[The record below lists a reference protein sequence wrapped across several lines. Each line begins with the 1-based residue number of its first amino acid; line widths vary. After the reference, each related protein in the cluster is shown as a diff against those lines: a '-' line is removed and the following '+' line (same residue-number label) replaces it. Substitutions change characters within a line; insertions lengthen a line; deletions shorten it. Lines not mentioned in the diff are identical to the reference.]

1 MRNQVYLKVDIMIVE
16 VRSMKKVFFCGL
28 AITLLWISL
37 VTQAAPIPSVNAH
50 SAILMDA
57 ATGEVLFRKNS
68 QDIMAPASTTKIMT
82 AILALEK
89 LSPDKKV
96 RISKKGATREGTSLD
111 LVSGEQKTVREL
123 LYGAMLVSG
132 NDAAVALAEAAS
144 GSESKF
150 AQLMTE
156 KAKQLGMA
164 NTCFKN
170 ASGLP
175 VIGHY
180 STAYDMALLTR
191 YAMKNPN
198 FAAIV
203 KTKNKNISGPQPGQE
218 RELQNHNKLL
228 WKYSYATGVKTGYT
242 VNAGGC
248 LVSSASRNG
257 KTLIAV
263 VLKTA
268 VIYDDCIKMFN
279 YGFGLK

>member
-1 MRNQVYLKVDIMIVE
+1 
-16 VRSMKKVFFCGL
+16 MKKVLLCAL
-28 AITLLWISL
+28 TITLFWLSHSAEA
-37 VTQAAPIPSVNAH
+37 VKIPSINAH

-57 ATGEVLFRKNS
+57 ATGKVLFRKNS

-82 AILALEK
+82 GILALEK
-89 LSPDKKV
+89 LTPEKKV

-111 LVSGEQKTVREL
+111 LVCGEQKTIREL

-132 NDAAVALAEAAS
+132 NDAAVALAEAVS
-144 GSESKF
+144 GSENNF
-150 AQLMTE
+150 ARLMTD
-156 KAKQLGMA
+156 KAKLLGMN

-191 YAMKNPN
+191 YALKNKI

-203 KTKNKNISGPQPGQE
+203 KTKYRNISGPQQGQE
-218 RELQNHNKLL
+218 RKLQNHNKLL

-248 LVSSASRNG
+248 LVSAANRNG

-279 YGFGLK
+279 YGFGLR

>member
-1 MRNQVYLKVDIMIVE
+1 
-16 VRSMKKVFFCGL
+16 MKKVIFFFL
-28 AITLLWISL
+28 TIILLKVSL
-37 VTQAAPIPSVNAH
+37 PAQSAQIPLVNAH
-50 SAILMDA
+50 SAVLMDA
-57 ATGEVLFRKNS
+57 ATGKVLFRKNY

-89 LSPDKKV
+89 LPPDRKV
-96 RISKKGATREGTSLD
+96 HISKNGATHEGTSLK
-111 LVSGEQKTVREL
+111 LVCGEQKTVREL
-123 LYGAMLVSG
+123 LYGSLLVSG
-132 NDAAVALAEAAS
+132 NDAAVALAEAVS

-150 AQLMTE
+150 ARLMSE
-156 KAKQLGMA
+156 KAKQLGMT

-180 STAYDMALLTR
+180 STAYDMAVLTR
-191 YAMKNPN
+191 YALKNRN

-203 KTKNKNISGPQPGQE
+203 ATKYKTVSGPRPGE
-218 RELQNHNKLL
+218 VRKLQNHNKLL
-228 WKYSYATGVKTGYT
+228 WKYPYTTGVKTGYT

-248 LVSSASRNG
+248 LISSASRSG

-268 VIYDDCIKMFN
+268 AIYNDCIKLFN